1 MGSSNLAFSSAWARA
16 AWAIVAARLVA
27 ARLALAERRLR
38 EAERSRFSRAALR
51 LGVSALR
58 KASSSALTALAQ
70 LSNSACSAIRA
81 LASALVA
88 FFGGGISI
96 STTFY
101 FCGSFFFHQSPKFSR
116 AFQLYL
122 K

>member
-1 MGSSNLAFSSAWARA
+1 M
-16 AWAIVAARLVA
+16 VAARLVA
-27 ARLALAERRLR
+27 ARLSLDSLRLR
-38 EAERSRFSRAALR
+38 ERERSRLSRAALR

-70 LSNSACSAIRA
+70 LSNSACSAISA

-88 FFGGGISI
+88 FLGGISI

-101 FCGSFFFHQSPKFSR
+101 FCGSFFGRQHRRVLTIYQLDLTR
-116 AFQLYL
+116 ANRLEQVYYNPWAD
-122 K
+122 